1 MFPRASLLMQEVP
14 SRPAVSIRPA
24 AANSPAPPMQ
34 PAAPAR
40 ASSLLPSPVPLHIGP
55 LMRFVVLALMLLTGA
70 RGSAEPEGFF
80 STRGTEILDP
90 AGKPVLLRGIN
101 LGNWLVPEGYMFK
114 FEKATSPRLVHE
126 VIAELVGPDEAARF
140 WTEYRDAYITA
151 EDIQFIKKTGLN
163 SIRVPFNYRL
173 FTPEEFPGLWKGP
186 GFEML
191 DRVIGWCRDAGLWV
205 VLDMHCAPGGQT
217 GDNIDDSWGY
227 PFLFES
233 EESQRRFVETWAAIA
248 RRYAN
253 ETVVIG
259 YDLLNE
265 PIAPYFDVER
275 LNALLEPLYKRAV
288 KAIREV
294 DPNHIVFL
302 AGAQWNGNFTVFG
315 PPFDDRL
322 VYTCHR
328 YWSDTTQQAIQD
340 FLDFRAKYSV
350 PMWMGESGENTDGW
364 IDAFRR
370 LFETQN
376 IGWCFWPYKKMD
388 AKSCMVTFDRPEGYG
403 LIVEYANADRSTF
416 EAKRK
421 ARPDAEKVRKALA
434 GFLKNCRFDRTRA
447 NEGYLRALG
456 LR

>member
-1 MFPRASLLMQEVP
+1 MPLL
-14 SRPAVSIRPA
+14 
-24 AANSPAPPMQ
+24 
-34 PAAPAR
+34 
-40 ASSLLPSPVPLHIGP
+40 
-55 LMRFVVLALMLLTGA
+55 VLALVLSPWTAGFS
-70 RGSAEPEGFF
+70 GPEGFF

-114 FEKATSPRLVHE
+114 FEKSTSPRLVHE

-151 EDIQFIKKTGLN
+151 DDIRFIKNSGLN

-173 FTPEEFPGLWKGP
+173 LTPEEFPGLWKGP

-233 EESQRRFVETWAAIA
+233 EESQQRFVEIWVEIA

-253 ETVVIG
+253 ESIVIG

-275 LNALLEPLYKRAV
+275 LNARLEPLYRRAV

-294 DPNHIVFL
+294 DRNHLIFL
-302 AGAQWNGNFTVFG
+302 AGAQWNGNFKVFG

-350 PMWMGESGENTDGW
+350 PMWLGESGENTNEW

-370 LFETQN
+370 QFESQN

-403 LIVEYANADRSTF
+403 LIVEYADADRSTF

-434 GFLKNCRFDRTRA
+434 GFLKNCRFDRTRV
-447 NEGYLRALG
+447 NEGYLKALG

>member
-1 MFPRASLLMQEVP
+1 MRRILLFVLLILPYASVT
-14 SRPAVSIRPA
+14 S
-24 AANSPAPPMQ
+24 
-34 PAAPAR
+34 
-40 ASSLLPSPVPLHIGP
+40 GP
-55 LMRFVVLALMLLTGA
+55 G
-70 RGSAEPEGFF
+70 GFF
-80 STRGTEILDP
+80 TTRGIHIIDP
-90 AGKPVLLRGIN
+90 AGKPILLRGIN

-114 FEKATSPRLVHE
+114 FDKATSPRLVHE
-126 VIAELVGPDEAARF
+126 VLAELVGPDEAAAF
-140 WTEYRDAYITA
+140 WTRYRDAYITDK
-151 EDIQFIKKTGLN
+151 DIAFIKASGLN
-163 SIRVPFNYRL
+163 CIRVPFNYRL

-191 DRVIGWCRDAGLWV
+191 DRVIRWSRDAGISV
-205 VLDMHCAPGGQT
+205 ILDMHCAPGGQT

-233 EESQRRFVETWAAIA
+233 EESQQRFVDVWVEIA
-248 RRYAN
+248 KRYAD
-253 ETVVIG
+253 ETAVIG

-265 PIAPYFDVER
+265 PIATYFDAGR
-275 LNALLEPLYKRAV
+275 LNPLLEPLYKRAV

-294 DPNHIVFL
+294 DRNHLIFL
-302 AGAQWNGNFTVFG
+302 GGAQWNGNFKDFG

-340 FLDFRAKYSV
+340 FLDYRERLSA
-350 PMWMGESGENTDGW
+350 PMWLGESGENKDAW
-364 IDAFRR
+364 IDSFRR
-370 LFETQN
+370 LLERNT

-388 AKSCMVTFDRPEGYG
+388 AGSCMVTFDRPADYD
-403 LIVEYANADRSTF
+403 LIAGYANGDRGSF

-434 GFLKNCRFDRTRA
+434 EFLVNCRFERNRV
-447 NEGYLRALG
+447 NEGYMRALG